1 MPTKSCSIHQKLPF
15 QNGFSKYFEDK
26 INTLAVDQNHQPLYH
41 NLVLPTKM
49 SEEMLSRRLFVN
61 EADNL
66 DYLLAGVA
74 KKRVH
79 PLGLYSFMYQ
89 I

>member
-1 MPTKSCSIHQKLPF
+1 
-15 QNGFSKYFEDK
+15 
-26 INTLAVDQNHQPLYH
+26 
-41 NLVLPTKM
+41 M

>member
-1 MPTKSCSIHQKLPF
+1 MPTKSCSIHQKLTF

-26 INTLAVDQNHQPLYH
+26 INTLAVDQSHQPLYH

-66 DYLLAGVA
+66 HYPLAGAA
-74 KKRVH
+74 KKWGA
-79 PLGLYSFMYQ
+79 PPDLYSFMYQ